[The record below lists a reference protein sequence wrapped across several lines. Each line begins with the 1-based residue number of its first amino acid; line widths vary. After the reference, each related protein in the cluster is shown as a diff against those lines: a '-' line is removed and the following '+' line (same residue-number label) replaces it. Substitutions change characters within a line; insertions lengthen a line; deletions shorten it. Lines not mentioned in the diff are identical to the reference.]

1 MVLGDV
7 EGSPSITDRFYHLLS
22 RHQDKLYLKI
32 FLPISNVALSR
43 RIGERTHN
51 RPLEQGLGRLSING
65 YLIIASEESDTK
77 LILQRAVLNTIRL
90 MSHFYDKYFVV
101 LPYFPERK
109 FMGDKCYLCTS
120 FPKKINTVL

>member
-77 LILQRAVLNTIRL
+77 QQTN
-90 MSHFYDKYFVV
+90 K
-101 LPYFPERK
+101 
-109 FMGDKCYLCTS
+109 TS
-120 FPKKINTVL
+120 KNS